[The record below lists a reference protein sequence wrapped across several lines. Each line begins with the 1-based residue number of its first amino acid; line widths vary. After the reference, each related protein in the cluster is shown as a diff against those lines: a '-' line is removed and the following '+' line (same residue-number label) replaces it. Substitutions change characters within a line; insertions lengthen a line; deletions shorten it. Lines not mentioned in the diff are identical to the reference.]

1 MIDHSSPNPPEATT
15 PADPSPPQADP
26 MRTGTP
32 RSTRADGL
40 PADWVDHPKIPITR
54 RAVLA
59 GIGIGVLGILG
70 AVAGVWARRTRLEK
84 TTAFWGADAIRAMQ
98 LGPRVTLRLEPVGLP
113 APENLPT
120 PTLTET
126 AELSET
132 TGLSE
137 PAAKTD
143 EASDPG
149 SASPPASQTK
159 EIDLTGVPGL
169 GHLRHAILDE
179 RHYDWETRSD
189 KTIESLRSGDSR
201 IAYLTFSDPLGK
213 IPASTIALELTG
225 GWVGTPPSPTTDPAA
240 NGNRSVRLI
249 PRVQPAIRHFLVVIS
264 NAQKTYYDRRRS
276 EEAKSAGAAER
287 DQG

>member
-1 MIDHSSPNPPEATT
+1 MIDHSSPTPPEATT
-15 PADPSPPQADP
+15 PADPSPPPADP
-26 MRTGTP
+26 IRPDTP
-32 RSTRADGL
+32 RSPRADGL

-59 GIGIGVLGILG
+59 GIAIGVLGILG

-113 APENLPT
+113 ASENLPT

-132 TGLSE
+132 VQ
-137 PAAKTD
+137 KTA

-149 SASPPASQTK
+149 SASPPEPQTK

-225 GWVGTPPSPTTDPAA
+225 GWVGTPPSPTNDRAA
-240 NGNRSVRLI
+240 NEHRSVRLI

-276 EEAKSAGAAER
+276 EEAKRAEAGKR
-287 DQG
+287 DPS

>member
-1 MIDHSSPNPPEATT
+1 
-15 PADPSPPQADP
+15 
-26 MRTGTP
+26 MRPDTP
-32 RSTRADGL
+32 RSPRADGL

-59 GIGIGVLGILG
+59 GIAIGVLGIIG
-70 AVAGVWARRTRLEK
+70 AIAGVWARRTRLEK
-84 TTAFWGADAIRAMQ
+84 TTAFWGTDAIRAMQ
-98 LGPRVTLRLEPVGLP
+98 LGPRVTLRLEPVGLA

-120 PTLTET
+120 L
-126 AELSET
+126 AFSAT

-137 PAAKTD
+137 TAANTAK
-143 EASDPG
+143 ASDPG
-149 SASPPASQTK
+149 SASPPESQTK

-189 KTIESLRSGDSR
+189 KTIESLRSDNSR

-213 IPASTIALELTG
+213 IPPSTIAFELTG
-225 GWVGTPPSPTTDPAA
+225 GWIGTPTDAPPT
-240 NGNRSVRLI
+240 NQNRSVRLI

-276 EEAKSAGAAER
+276 EEAKRAQAAKR
-287 DQG
+287 GQD

>member
-1 MIDHSSPNPPEATT
+1 MIDHSSPTPPEATT
-15 PADPSPPQADP
+15 PADPSPPPADP
-26 MRTGTP
+26 MRIGPP
-32 RSTRADGL
+32 RSPRADGL

-59 GIGIGVLGILG
+59 GIVIGVLGIVG

-84 TTAFWGADAIRAMQ
+84 TTAFWGADAISAMQ

-120 PTLTET
+120 PTLPET
-126 AELSET
+126 VQ
-132 TGLSE
+132 
-137 PAAKTD
+137 KTA
-143 EASDPG
+143 EASDTG
-149 SASPPASQTK
+149 SATPPEPQTK

-225 GWVGTPPSPTTDPAA
+225 GWVGTPPSPTSDATTDPAA

-276 EEAKSAGAAER
+276 EEAKRAEAAKR